1 MASRLASL
9 TPSKNARSRGSPS
22 PSPSPAQSP
31 LRPTETTH
39 HRMLKLVIGEIK
51 NVIRNWDEIVIL
63 EGFKAAKGCVD
74 ESTEMDNILDVEE
87 RPEREEV
94 GPHLSTLYNHRVNLQ
109 TTISKLD
116 NFLGKLNQL
125 VDQAEKVLLGAC
137 QRETYDFVFIEPLW
151 LTWTL
156 EHFVNT
162 ISSLIPHHTYH
173 LAELSVLASTIL
185 DPATAFDDAKYAL
198 EAWRDLATGGERWE
212 AVREWEELV
221 EMELTKAEEEEEE
234 EDNAKGRKKRR

>member
-31 LRPTETTH
+31 PRPTETTH

-51 NVIRNWDEIVIL
+51 NVIRTWDEIVIL

-87 RPEREEV
+87 RPEREE
-94 GPHLSTLYNHRVNLQ
+94 
-109 TTISKLD
+109 D
-116 NFLGKLNQL
+116 NFLGKLCQL
-125 VDQAEKVLLGAC
+125 IDQAEKVLLGAC
-137 QRETYDFVFIEPLW
+137 QRETYDFVFVEPLW

-156 EHFVNT
+156 EHCVNAMST
-162 ISSLIPHHTYH
+162 LIPHHTYH

-185 DPATAFDDAKYAL
+185 DPSTAFDDAKYAL

-212 AVREWEELV
+212 AVRDWEELI
-221 EMELTKAEEEEEE
+221 ELELTKAEEEEAE
-234 EDNAKGRKKRR
+234 EDNTKGRRKRR